1 MMINSCLYILLGNFV
16 LSLLFLYKRNFVS
29 RSINLYD
36 YPDKLRKFHKKKVP
50 LIGGLLFLS
59 NFVLFFFIANYEFFD
74 FSSFRGIIV
83 VFFVSFLFF
92 FVGLI
97 DDKKN
102 INPNS
107 KFILFSFLI
116 LLSVLSDD
124 LFVLKNLNFLI
135 LDKNIQLNNL
145 SIFLTIICILLFVN
159 AFNMFD
165 GMNGQS
171 GIYLLVIFTF
181 FVHNNIILCMSFA
194 FIIVTCFF
202 VYGNLKN
209 YFFLGN
215 SGTYFVSF
223 FISIV
228 LIHSYNIG
236 KIVFVEE
243 IFVLMMVPGYDL
255 LRVAIARVYY
265 NKHPFY
271 PDRNHLH
278 HLINNNFSLLI
289 SNLLTLIIIIFP
301 ILIAELTHNYIL
313 AIIIGTLFYFI
324 IIFWL
329 KKKTNKTYI

>member
-1 MMINSCLYILLGNFV
+1 MMINNCLYIFLGNFI
-16 LSLLFLYKRNFVS
+16 LSLFFLYNKNIIS

-36 YPDKLRKFHKKKVP
+36 SPDKLRKFHKKRVP
-50 LIGGLLFLS
+50 LIGGLLFLI
-59 NFVLFFFIANYEFFD
+59 NFVLFLFLANYEFFD
-74 FSSFRGIIV
+74 FSSFRGIV
-83 VFFVSFLFF
+83 VVLIISFLFF

-116 LLSVLSDD
+116 LLSVLSNDS
-124 LFVLKNLNFLI
+124 FVLKNLNFLM
-135 LDKNIQLNNL
+135 LDRNIQLNNL
-145 SIFLTIICILLFVN
+145 SIFFTIICILLFVN

-165 GMNGQS
+165 GINGQS

-181 FVHNNIILCMSFA
+181 FITNNIFVCLSFA
-194 FIIVTCFF
+194 LIIVSCFF

-228 LIHSYNIG
+228 IIHSYNIG
-236 KIVFVEE
+236 KILFVEE
-243 IFVLMMVPGYDL
+243 IFILMMVPGYDL
-255 LRVAIARVYY
+255 LRVAIVRVY
-265 NKHPFY
+265 NSKHPFY

-278 HLINNNFSLLI
+278 HLINNNFSLVI
-289 SNLLTLIIIIFP
+289 SNLLLLIIIIFP
-301 ILIAELTHNYIL
+301 ILLAELTNNYIL
-313 AIIIGTLFYFI
+313 AIIIGTLFYFF

-329 KKKTNKTYI
+329 KKTKKTYT